1 MIATIPKAPT
11 LVLSRLAWGRV
22 LAVRLALPLTLAWP
36 VAGAAQR
43 AGAVSERLRGQEIAA
58 TFPPLDHPECRPA
71 AGAVHMRDEDTV
83 LGVVVEGR
91 ARAYP
96 WWVLKNYHVV
106 NDTIG
111 RTALA
116 VSLCEQCTGGAA
128 FRRELQGRTL
138 SLRVAGVY
146 NGTIVLQDRET
157 GTLFSPFAGRGLEGP
172 LAGQKLQRL
181 PLIFTHWDE
190 WVARHPDTD
199 VVFARESLRGGHGA
213 WYTPG
218 KWGIVSEMG
227 STIVDFDPRMP
238 ENAVV
243 YGVEN
248 DQGKAY
254 PLKEV
259 RARGGVVNDA
269 VGPLPVVIVARGTLE
284 AAGFERRLD
293 GRVLS
298 FRASP
303 EPPGAM
309 VDEETG
315 SRWSIEGEALA
326 GPLRTK
332 RLPPLDGYSVEWH
345 VWSAY
350 NPRAEVLETTAT
362 RAPAPTTLL
371 GEPPAF
377 PALILAGALGGA
389 PPRALPL
396 DGELNLVVLFAA
408 WCPPCRIEMPRL
420 QRLTDEYASSGLRA
434 AGIAVHIP
442 EDLEREAVRRF
453 LAEAKITFPTFLI
466 DDAAYLELD
475 DLARSTGG
483 SGLVLPTVFVV
494 DRRQK
499 VLAVHRGRDLETL
512 PETVKT
518 LLGQASASRT
528 R

>member
-1 MIATIPKAPT
+1 MIATTAKAPT
-11 LVLSRLAWGRV
+11 LVLPRGDSA
-22 LAVRLALPLTLAWP
+22 AVALALLLTSAWP

-58 TFPPLDHPECRPA
+58 TSPPLDHPECRPA
-71 AGAVHMRDEDTV
+71 AEANHMRDEDPV

-116 VSLCEQCTGGAA
+116 VSLCEQCSGGAA
-128 FRRELQGRTL
+128 FRRELHGRTL

-157 GTLFSPFAGRGLEGP
+157 GTLFSPFGGRGLEGP
-172 LAGQKLQRL
+172 LAGRKLERL

-199 VVFARESLRGGHGA
+199 VVFARPALRGGHGA
-213 WYTPG
+213 WYSPG

-227 STIVDFDPRMP
+227 STIVDFDPRLP

-243 YGVEN
+243 YGVESG
-248 DQGKAY
+248 QGKAY
-254 PLKEV
+254 PLGEV

-269 VGPLPVVIVARGTLE
+269 VGPLAVVIVARGSLE

-293 GRVLS
+293 GRVLT
-298 FRASP
+298 FRASR
-303 EPPGAM
+303 EPPGVM

-326 GPLRTK
+326 GALRTK
-332 RLPPLDGYSVEWH
+332 HLAPLDGYTVEWH

-362 RAPAPTTLL
+362 RAPSPTTLP
-371 GEPPAF
+371 GEPPGF
-377 PALILAGALGGA
+377 PALVLAGALGDA
-389 PPRALPL
+389 PPRALRL

-420 QRLTDEYASSGLRA
+420 QRLVDEYASSGLRA
-434 AGIAVHIP
+434 AGIAVHLP

-453 LAEAKITFPTFLI
+453 LAEAKITFPTFLV
-466 DDAAYLELD
+466 DDAAYPELE
-475 DLARSTGG
+475 DLARGMGG
-483 SGLVLPTVFVV
+483 SGLVLPMVFVI
-494 DRRQK
+494 DRRQR

-512 PETVKT
+512 PETVKK
-518 LLGQASASRT
+518 LLGQASASRM